1 MNVARILIVGARIFD
16 GSNPEL
22 IDGGSVLVEDGIIR
36 EVSDRTSKASADTV
50 VEAGGRT
57 LMPGLID
64 LHTHFHIT
72 DVNTARGR
80 RRSTEYI
87 SCWLISQLEKTLDRG
102 FTTIRDAGG
111 THPSYARA
119 IDQGLIRGPR
129 YFPSGRVMSQTGGHG
144 DNRAPDDESSWDI
157 CPMCHGSQSR
167 FAAIVDSP
175 DEMRKAV
182 REELRKGAT
191 QIKIHA
197 SGGVSSASDPLELLQ
212 FSDAEIR
219 TAVEEA
225 SRRGTYVLAHCHPT
239 LSVRRCVELGVRC
252 IEHASFIDD
261 ETAQYVADSGAYVVP
276 TLAVAKA
283 LQDDGRK
290 LGFPEASLMKLGGVL
305 DAMRVGIER
314 MQRAGVKMGLGTDLL
329 GPHQERQSMEFQL
342 RAEVQPVIDVLRSA
356 TSIAAEI
363 LCMPAKLGCISQGAL
378 ADMILI
384 DGDPTRDIG
393 LLARGP
399 AVMPMIMT
407 RGRLHRYSL

>member
-1 MNVARILIVGARIFD
+1 MARILIAGARIFD
-16 GSNPEL
+16 GSSSDL

-36 EVSDRTSKASADTV
+36 EVSDHRSKASADTV
-50 VEAGGRT
+50 IEAAGRT

-72 DVNTARGR
+72 DVNIGRGR

-87 SCWLISQLEKTLDRG
+87 ACWLISQLEKTLDRG
-102 FTTIRDAGG
+102 FTSIRDAGG
-111 THPSYARA
+111 SHPSYARA
-119 IDQGLIRGPR
+119 IDQGIIRGPR

-144 DNRAPDDESSWDI
+144 DYREPDDESSWDV

-197 SGGVSSASDPLELLQ
+197 SGGVSSASDPLEKLQ

-225 SRRGTYVLAHCHPT
+225 SRRGTYVFAHCHPT
-239 LSVRRCVELGVRC
+239 NSVRRCAELGVRC
-252 IEHASFIDD
+252 IEHASFIDE
-261 ETAQYVADSGAYVVP
+261 ETAAYVATSGAFVVP
-276 TLAVAKA
+276 TMAVAKA
-283 LQDDGRK
+283 LHDDGKQYGYPPQSLLK
-290 LGFPEASLMKLGGVL
+290 LEGLL
-305 DAMRVGIER
+305 DAMRIGVER
-314 MQRAGVKMGLGTDLL
+314 MHRAGVKMGLGTDLL
-329 GPHQERQSMEFQL
+329 GPHQDRQSIEFQL
-342 RAEVQPVIDVLRSA
+342 RAEIQPVIDVLRSA
-356 TSIAAEI
+356 TSVSAEI
-363 LCMPAKLGCISQGAL
+363 LCMPKKLGCISEGAF
-378 ADMILI
+378 ADMLLI

-399 AVMPMIMT
+399 SVMPMVMT
-407 RGRLHRYSL
+407 RGRFHRYSL